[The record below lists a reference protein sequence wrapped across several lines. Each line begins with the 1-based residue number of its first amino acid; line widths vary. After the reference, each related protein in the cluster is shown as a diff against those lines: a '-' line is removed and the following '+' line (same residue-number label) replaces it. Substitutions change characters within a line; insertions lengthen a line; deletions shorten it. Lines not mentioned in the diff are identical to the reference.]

1 VLPIFSFV
9 VGYSIYLSKSPFQL
23 IEIRRLRTILILML
37 SVIHALSLYAVTETN
52 VDGQSHSLEPI
63 HLDSN
68 GWWWTGFPIGP
79 NFLVI
84 IGTIS
89 FVWFLVHTLS
99 MVDSL
104 EVGVLETSKVPS

>member
-1 VLPIFSFV
+1 MIS
-9 VGYSIYLSKSPFQL
+9 S
-23 IEIRRLRTILILML
+23 L

-52 VDGQSHSLEPI
+52 VDGQSLSLEPI

-79 NFLVI
+79 NFIVV

-89 FVWFLVHTLS
+89 FVWFLVHALS
-99 MVDSL
+99 MVDTFD
-104 EVGVLETSKVPS
+104 VVILETSNI